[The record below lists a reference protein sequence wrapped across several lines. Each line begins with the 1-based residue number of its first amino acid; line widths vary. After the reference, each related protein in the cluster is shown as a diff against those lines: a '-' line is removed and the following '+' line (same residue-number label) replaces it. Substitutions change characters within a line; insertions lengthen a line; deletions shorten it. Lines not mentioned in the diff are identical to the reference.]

1 MVTKLNTQKLKK
13 QVLKRWINVLS
24 QEGFKSLKH
33 LMSAVTFSSLS
44 VMSAA
49 TVAGNIQAK

>member
-13 QVLKRWINVLS
+13 QVWKRWINVLS
-24 QEGFKSLKH
+24 QQEFKSLKH

-44 VMSAA
+44 VMNAA
-49 TVAGNIQAK
+49 TVAGNIQTK